1 MFLWGCYFLK
11 EIEKIGVTKMT
22 VKALLEKYPNA
33 EFDFMSPGGYVYLTA
48 EKARALLAGE
58 PAFAH
63 AGFPDTGIS
72 IPAEMLLTQE
82 ICFGGLEWQC
92 VLRPYRPGTVARH
105 GGTGKG
111 V

>member
-1 MFLWGCYFLK
+1 
-11 EIEKIGVTKMT
+11 MT

-58 PAFAH
+58 PVFAH

-82 ICFGGLEWQC
+82 ICFGGWNGNVFSGLTGRVQTPEDEEQIREFEESEGWEM
-92 VLRPYRPGTVARH
+92 
-105 GGTGKG
+105 GGIS
-111 V
+111 

>member
-1 MFLWGCYFLK
+1 
-11 EIEKIGVTKMT
+11 MT

-58 PAFAH
+58 PVFAY

-72 IPAEMLLTQE
+72 IPAEMFLTQE
-82 ICFGGLEWQC
+82 ICSGGWNGNVFCGLIDRGQS
-92 VLRPYRPGTVARH
+92 PGTEEQAREFEESEGWEM
-105 GGTGKG
+105 GGIS
-111 V
+111 